1 MSVAKKDEDIVE
13 KKPKL
18 EKEKKVK
25 KKSGAGKFFL
35 GWFLGTIIN
44 IVVLVGAGF
53 WAYKNVTLSGLEK
66 TFGFKV
72 EALSEDAKHL
82 TLENMVG
89 EVVNIASNF
98 DSMTIIEITDGL
110 GLNLDDVMRVEG
122 TGEDKVYKF
131 KGIDITAIV
140 TGKISE
146 ASSNAQEVIDGL
158 SLGGIEEA
166 FEITLPDYEFLN
178 ALKDTPLKDLGTET
192 DGIFDSYT
200 LNKLSS
206 EFGVNFTDVDMLSGL
221 LDTPFSE
228 LPEEINNLYVR
239 DVIDTT
245 GATGVLKAIEDI
257 KISELGTE
265 IETLAIEDI
274 FDEATINNNSVLKAL
289 KTAKINNLSSAI
301 DNLKVN
307 DLYPSSSNKIIQAI
321 GSYSVTNLTVAFDSI
336 KINEVIDM
344 APVANPSYVAGTSPV
359 YEQYKPRGVWAFV
372 DGNTL
377 LKDMDDLDLSFD
389 GITLAQLKYEGILG
403 SGIDM
408 TKDFNGSPLGSYTI
422 QGLLQELTD

>member
-1 MSVAKKDEDIVE
+1 MSKRDEDIVE
-13 KKPKL
+13 KKQKP
-18 EKEKKVK
+18 EKEKKQK
-25 KKSGAGKFFL
+25 KKGGAGKFFL

-44 IVVLVGAGF
+44 VLVIAGAGF

-82 TLENMVG
+82 TLENMIGSVM
-89 EVVNIASNF
+89 NIAANF

-110 GLNLDDVMRVEG
+110 GVNLDDVMTVEG
-122 TGEDKVYKF
+122 TGENKVYKF
-131 KGIDITAIV
+131 KGIDVTAVV
-140 TGKISE
+140 TSKVGD
-146 ASSNAQEVIDGL
+146 ASSNVQGVIDKL

-166 FEITLPDYEFLN
+166 FEISLPDFEFLN

-200 LNKLSS
+200 LNKLST
-206 EFGVNFTDVDMLSGL
+206 EFGVNFTNVDMLSGL
-221 LDTPFSE
+221 LDTPFSD
-228 LPEEINNLYVR
+228 LPSEINNLYVR

-265 IETLAIEDI
+265 IEDLAIEDL

-301 DNLKVN
+301 NNLKVN
-307 DLYPSSSNKIIQAI
+307 DLYPSSTNKIINAI
-321 GSYSVTNLTVAFDSI
+321 GGYAVTNLTAAFDGI
-336 KINEVIDM
+336 KIGEVIDM
-344 APVANPSYVAGTSPV
+344 DPVANPSYVAGTSPV
-359 YEQYKPRGVWAFV
+359 YEQYMKRGVWAFV
-372 DGNTL
+372 NGDTL
-377 LKDMDDLDLSFD
+377 LKDMNNLNLSFD
-389 GITLAQLKYEGILG
+389 GVTLAQLKYEGILG
-403 SGIDM
+403 NGIDM

-422 QGLLQELTD
+422 QGLLQELTA